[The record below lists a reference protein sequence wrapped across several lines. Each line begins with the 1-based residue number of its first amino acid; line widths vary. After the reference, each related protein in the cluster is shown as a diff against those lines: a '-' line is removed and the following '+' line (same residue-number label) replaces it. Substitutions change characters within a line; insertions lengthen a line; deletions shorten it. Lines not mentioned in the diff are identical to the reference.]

1 LLSIDY
7 GELQMKHPLIDH
19 DVIEQCAKEA
29 SVDADLCERLLA
41 LTWQAHDSQQPHVSL
56 HTREGRNAYKAG
68 IDRLITQHVE
78 QELAA
83 NAKGAPS

>member
-1 LLSIDY
+1 
-7 GELQMKHPLIDH
+7 MKHPLIDH

-29 SVDADLCERLLA
+29 SVDADLCERLLE

-68 IDRLITQHVE
+68 IDRLITEHVE
-78 QELAA
+78 QELVAHSRE
-83 NAKGAPS
+83 GTS

>member
-1 LLSIDY
+1 
-7 GELQMKHPLIDH
+7 MKHPLIDH

-29 SVDADLCERLLA
+29 GVDADLCERLLE
-41 LTWQAHDSQQPHVSL
+41 LTLQAHDSQQPHDSL
-56 HTREGRNAYKAG
+56 HTREGRNAYKGG

-83 NAKGAPS
+83 NSKGGPS

>member
-1 LLSIDY
+1 M
-7 GELQMKHPLIDH
+7 EHEMKHPLIDH
-19 DVIEQCAKEA
+19 DAIEQCAKE
-29 SVDADLCERLLA
+29 VGVGVDLCERLLA
-41 LTWQAHDSQQPHVSL
+41 LTLQAHDSHQSHGSL
-56 HTREGRNAYKAG
+56 NTREGRNAYQAG